1 MAKTISWSDRAYS
14 IRERVSRS
22 SLQTW
27 RRRDIESL
35 FEVKRASA
43 QNLMKLIGNVQSLGS
58 THFLDR
64 SSLLLFLD
72 EAVAA
77 DRVSE
82 AVARRQLVVEPPPSH
97 RSRKMLRFS
106 LPRDL
111 RSVMAK
117 DLPVNIELSSGLLA
131 IRGKNATDIV
141 RSLHLVAQALQ
152 NDLDT
157 MQSLLDPPIPQ
168 PQVDDSEI
176 RSMFERLRA
185 DEAAFNQKEALQ
197 GPECRIEPF

>member
-1 MAKTISWSDRAYS
+1 MFLAKTISWSDRAYS

-27 RRRDIESL
+27 RRRDIEDL

-43 QNLMKLIGNVQSLGS
+43 QNLMRLVGNVQSIGS

-64 SSLLLFLD
+64 SALLLFLD
-72 EAVAA
+72 EVVAA

-82 AVARRQLVVEPPPSH
+82 AVAKRLVVTEPTPSR
-97 RSRKMLRFS
+97 RSRKMLRFA

-111 RSVMAK
+111 RSVMVK
-117 DLPVNIELSSGLLA
+117 DLPRNIEVSAGSLR
-131 IRGKNATDIV
+131 IRGADAMEIV

-152 NDLDT
+152 NDLET
-157 MQSLLDPPIPQ
+157 MQSLLDPPVPQ
-168 PQVDDSEI
+168 PQVDDAEI

-185 DEAAFNQKEALQ
+185 DEAAVVVKEKGSLR
-197 GPECRIEPF
+197 GL

>member
-1 MAKTISWSDRAYS
+1 MAKTISWSDRAYN

-27 RRRDIESL
+27 RRRDIEDL

-43 QNLMKLIGNVQSLGS
+43 QNLMRLVGNVQSIGS

-64 SSLLLFLD
+64 SALLLFLD
-72 EAVAA
+72 EVVAA

-82 AVARRQLVVEPPPSH
+82 AGAKRLGVTEPTPSR
-97 RSRKMLRFS
+97 RSRKMLRFA
-106 LPRDL
+106 LPREL

-117 DLPVNIELSSGLLA
+117 DLPSNIEVSAGSLR
-131 IRGKNATDIV
+131 IRGADAMEIV

-157 MQSLLDPPIPQ
+157 MQSLLDPPVPQ

-185 DEAAFNQKEALQ
+185 DEAAVVV
-197 GPECRIEPF
+197 PEKGSLRGL

>member
-1 MAKTISWSDRAYS
+1 VAKTISWSDRAYS

-27 RRRDIESL
+27 RRRDIEDL

-43 QNLMKLIGNVQSLGS
+43 QNLMRLVGNVQSIGS

-64 SSLLLFLD
+64 SALLLFLD
-72 EAVAA
+72 EVVAA

-82 AVARRQLVVEPPPSH
+82 AVAKRVVVTEPTPSR
-97 RSRKMLRFS
+97 RSRKILRFA

-117 DLPVNIELSSGLLA
+117 DLPSNIEVSAGSLR
-131 IRGKNATDIV
+131 IRGADAMEIV
-141 RSLHLVAQALQ
+141 RSLYLVAQALQ

-157 MQSLLDPPIPQ
+157 MQSLLDPPVPQ
-168 PQVDDSEI
+168 PQVDDAEI

-185 DEAAFNQKEALQ
+185 DEAAVVVKEKDGSRGKDAL
-197 GPECRIEPF
+197 

>member
-1 MAKTISWSDRAYS
+1 LEWPTHSVLRENEGVAKTISWSDRAYS

-27 RRRDIESL
+27 RRRDIEDL

-43 QNLMKLIGNVQSLGS
+43 QNLMRLIGNVQSIGS

-64 SSLLLFLD
+64 SALLLFLD
-72 EAVAA
+72 EVVAA
-77 DRVSE
+77 ERVSE
-82 AVARRQLVVEPPPSH
+82 AVAKRLDVTEPTPSR
-97 RSRKMLRFS
+97 RSRKKLLRFA

-117 DLPVNIELSSGLLA
+117 DLPSNIEVSAGSLR
-131 IRGKNATDIV
+131 IRGADAMEIV

-157 MQSLLDPPIPQ
+157 MQSLLDPPVPQ

-185 DEAAFNQKEALQ
+185 DEANE
-197 GPECRIEPF
+197 R

>member
-1 MAKTISWSDRAYS
+1 VAKTISWSDRAYS

-27 RRRDIESL
+27 RRRDLERL
-35 FEVKRASA
+35 FEIKRASA
-43 QNLMKLIGNVQSLGS
+43 QNLMKLIGNVQAIGS

-72 EAVAA
+72 EAIAA

-82 AVARRQLVVEPPPSH
+82 AVARRQLVAEPPPST

-117 DLPVNIELSSGLLA
+117 DLPGNIELSAGFLA
-131 IRGKNATDIV
+131 IHGKNATDIV

-157 MQSLLDPPIPQ
+157 MQSLLDPPVPH
-168 PQVDDSEI
+168 PQVDDTEI

-185 DEAAFNQKEALQ
+185 DEAALRLRDASSE
-197 GPECRIEPF
+197 